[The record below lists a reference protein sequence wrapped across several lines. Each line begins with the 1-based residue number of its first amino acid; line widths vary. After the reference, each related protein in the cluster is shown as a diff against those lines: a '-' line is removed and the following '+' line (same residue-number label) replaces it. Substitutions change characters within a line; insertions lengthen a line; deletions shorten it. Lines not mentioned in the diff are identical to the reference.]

1 MNHLEH
7 IKSKTWHMDQELD
20 WQLAVWRF
28 HENKIVFTNRCFDI
42 LHLGHVD
49 YLAKAAGEGTLL
61 IVGLNSDASMKRI
74 KGSSRPIQDENSRAM
89 ALAAFGFVDAVV
101 IFEEDTPYD
110 LIKRVQPDILVKGK
124 DYEPKDIVGADI
136 VEKKGGKLVTMDLV
150 EDYSTSAIIDK
161 IKGSSGQ

>member
-7 IKSKTWHMDQELD
+7 IKSKIWHMDQELG

-28 HENKIVFTNRCFDI
+28 HENKIVFTNGCFDI

-89 ALAAFGFVDAVV
+89 ALAAFGFVGAVV

-110 LIKRVQPDILVKGK
+110 LIKSIQPDVLVKGK

-136 VEKKGGKLVTMDLV
+136 VENKGGKLVTMDLV
-150 EDYSTSAIIDK
+150 EGYSTSAIIDK
-161 IKGSSGQ
+161 IKGSPGQ